1 MKTLKM
7 EDVDAF
13 LKEADRRGV
22 LPMFF
27 LELCTGLR
35 KEELVALLWTDLDI
49 EKKTI
54 TVNKQAARVK
64 GGGVKVLTP
73 KTSTSN
79 RTESVPQE
87 AIDLLIQE
95 HEKHPD
101 NPYMFP
107 SPVTGGMY
115 YPDAVSRLNTKILKA
130 QDWNII
136 SRSAAHLRQ
145 QRHPERRGHSVVVG
159 TVIHPLRT
167 HTVNGRLWTG
177 QLLKTRPK
185 YTGISNGGQF
195 VLFICPSGSSWGALS
210 QQFPTGCGTWNPSSG
225 QWRLCCSR
233 DLTGQFV
240 LHVPEEAPPSS
251 SLCGTWTAAGMN
263 FRLV

>member
-1 MKTLKM
+1 MLKQCLQRAVKEHLIPYNPCEDCILPKAEKKEMKTLKM

-95 HEKHPD
+95 HEKHPN

-115 YPDAVSRLNTKILKA
+115 YPDAVSRLNTKILE
-130 QDWNII
+130 
-136 SRSAAHLRQ
+136 SAGLEHIRFHDLRHTFASNAIQ
-145 QRHPERRGHSVVVG
+145 NGVDIRTVSSMLGHADPSF
-159 TVIHPLRT
+159 TLRT
-167 HTVNGRLWTG
+167 HTHTSNKAQEEAAQTVG
-177 QLLKTRPK
+177 QLLA
-185 YTGISNGGQF
+185 QH
-195 VLFICPSGSSWGALS
+195 L
-210 QQFPTGCGTWNPSSG
+210 
-225 QWRLCCSR
+225 
-233 DLTGQFV
+233 
-240 LHVPEEAPPSS
+240 
-251 SLCGTWTAAGMN
+251 
-263 FRLV
+263 